1 MLPELLRK
9 LAAERQGSVVDLPL
23 CVGFDDLLRVSERKV
38 ERIRFKD
45 RVRGLGLFM
54 QYENG
59 WAKAVTDHGLKDKG
73 WSARLEKLLN
83 SGSTL
88 QILTTAEL
96 N

>member
-1 MLPELLRK
+1 
-9 LAAERQGSVVDLPL
+9 
-23 CVGFDDLLRVSERKV
+23 
-38 ERIRFKD
+38 
-45 RVRGLGLFM
+45 LFM
-54 QYENG
+54 QYENR

-73 WSARLEKLLN
+73 WFARLEKLLN

>member
-45 RVRGLGLFM
+45 RVRGLELFM

-73 WSARLEKLLN
+73 WFARLEKLK

-88 QILTTAEL
+88 QMLTTAEL